1 MITRKFLPLIL
12 APLVTIVV
20 AGCQSGPAKVC
31 AKIDE
36 LSAKA
41 SQGSDDALKEMAK
54 GMKQE
59 SSTCVTRMKKMELA
73 DPETFAKATTCIEDA
88 TALDQVVACFFKAA
102 LGENKGESKGKSEG
116 DEAGKKKSAEPS
128 PTR

>member
-1 MITRKFLPLIL
+1 MITRTFLPLTL
-12 APLVTIVV
+12 ATLATIVV

-41 SQGSDDALKEMAK
+41 SQGSDDALKEMAR

-73 DPETFAKATTCIEDA
+73 DPETFAKATTCIEGA

-102 LGENKGESKGKSEG
+102 LGESKGEKKSES